1 MPDPTPPRPTASRPE
16 MPGYFGCNE
25 DFELLPWSWA
35 DGRLRDAHNYWLA
48 THTPEGG
55 PHLAPV
61 WAVWGGEHLFLATGT
76 QSKKARN
83 LQHDPRCTLATE
95 NAEEAVMVEG
105 LALQIDDATAESYC
119 VLYEAKYGSRPP
131 AGDGWLVT
139 PRTAF
144 GFIEHAEQFSRT
156 ATRWRG

>member
-1 MPDPTPPRPTASRPE
+1 MSDPVASRPD
-16 MPGYFGCNE
+16 MPGYLSE
-25 DFELLPWSWA
+25 SDEVALLPWSWA
-35 DGRLRDAHNYWLA
+35 DGRLRDAHNYWIA

-61 WAVWGGEHLFLATGT
+61 WAVWDGARLFIATGT

-83 LQHDPRCTLATE
+83 LEFDPRCTLATE
-95 NAEEAVMVEG
+95 NAEEAVMIEG
-105 LALQIDDATAESYC
+105 LAVAISDTDAEPYL

-131 AGDGWLVT
+131 VGDGWLIT

-144 GFIEHAEQFSRT
+144 GFIEHAEQFART
-156 ATRWRG
+156 ATRWRW

>member
-1 MPDPTPPRPTASRPE
+1 MSVPIASRPE
-16 MPGYFGCNE
+16 MPGYPSGSDE
-25 DFELLPWSWA
+25 VALLPWSWA
-35 DGRLRDAHNYWLA
+35 ESRLRDAHNYWMA

-61 WAVWGGEHLFLATGT
+61 WAVWDGTHLFVATGT
-76 QSKKARN
+76 RSKKARN

-95 NAEEAVMVEG
+95 DAEEAVMVEG
-105 LALQIDDATAESYC
+105 LAAPISDADAESYF

-131 AGDGWLVT
+131 SGDGWVVT

-156 ATRWRG
+156 ATRWRW